1 MDEMDGVAV
10 IGMQGRFPGAGDID
24 ELWTRLRSG
33 DDMVTDYSEAELR
46 DAGTPE
52 DLLRDPAFVPA
63 GAPLCDAYDFD
74 HEFFGYTRREG
85 ELLDPQHRLAL
96 ETAWRLLETTGYAGR
111 GGTAIGVFAGTSM
124 NTYMHNVVAREVDLL
139 TAEGTELLLTNDKD
153 YLAPRLSYKLGLT
166 GPSVTVQTAC
176 SSSLSAIHLAVQS
189 LLAGECDLALAGGVS
204 VLANPHPGYLHREAM
219 ILSRDGR
226 TRAFDADASGTV
238 FGDGV
243 GLVALKRL
251 PDALDDGDTVIAVV
265 KGSALNNDGAA
276 KVGFAAP
283 SVEGQRA
290 VIAEALA
297 VAGIDAAAVSYVEAH
312 GTATAL
318 GDQVEL
324 AALSEV
330 FGAAPR
336 ETPCLLGTVKANFGH
351 LAAAAG
357 VAGFIKA
364 VLALHHGEVPPHPHF
379 RRPGEGLADG
389 VFQINTEPVPWRRID
404 EVPRRAGVSSFGMGG
419 TNVHVVLEEAPD
431 VPPRRSERARWE
443 LVTVSAR
450 DEAALEELCGSL
462 ANCLDPGNAGQVR
475 RPGEG
480 HDLSDVAFSL
490 AAGRR
495 AHPYRYAVTAADSR
509 AAAEALRSVG
519 RRQIAGPAHTPGRTV
534 LIIGDGPFAGLGD
547 AAAFGPIRETL
558 RGCSDILTGLGVEL
572 DGLLPA
578 EARLADLVSRL
589 AIGSLLTG
597 SGWEP
602 DEILGDENI
611 AAHLRGTAGLAET
624 MRRMIAGP
632 ATATVGWEGVKADG
646 VVVIGDVSAPAPD
659 AVVIGSRS
667 EPGASRSEQL
677 LRVAGR
683 LWTAGVPLEWAS
695 WRPGRPRRVPLPAHP
710 LRRER
715 LAIAGPKRR
724 RRPERDAAPARWLY
738 TEAWQRTV
746 PAPSEPEPAARW
758 LLFEDS
764 GGVGSGVATELTR
777 LGHEV
782 MRVRAG
788 QVFGRSA
795 PDAFTVDPDTP
806 GSVGALFAALAAE
819 GRLPGRV
826 VHFWTLDGDSAD
838 KAASVP
844 CQARGFHGV
853 LDVVAQASQ
862 HAVPDART
870 AITVVTTGVHQV
882 LGGESV
888 NAAASMVDVAV
899 LVARQEFPKLSVRTL
914 DIDES
919 DQARGLVD
927 ELLGRT
933 AHRALALRGGGRWVK
948 RYVPLV
954 DSAPLVPA
962 RAGGVHLISGGLGR
976 VGLALAEKLAAFGDT
991 RLILTR
997 RSPFP
1002 DPREYDDWLGDHGPD
1017 DPVSRVIERIRRME
1031 SLGAQVYAVSADVA
1045 DERRMRAVVAE
1056 AEHRFGPIGAWFH
1069 AASVRPVTAS
1079 CLIGGAD
1086 RADWRRIFTPKVQGA
1101 LVLRRIFAGRIPG
1114 VLISS
1119 LSSVLGGVGYA
1130 AYGAANAFLDALAR
1144 ADDTLTSIA
1153 WEAWAFD
1160 DDPGAVSATRKE
1172 LAGLALTADEG
1183 AEAFGRILRQAGSSS
1198 VVYVSAEDLDARVRR
1213 WSPPPPDPAGSAAA
1227 PTPPLEGDDL
1237 KRALARLW
1245 SEELRSE
1252 IDSYDANLFDL
1263 GGDSLLAV
1271 ELAMRIGE
1279 ELGEKLTADDLLGAP
1294 SIEQLAAFLRG
1305 GASGALAEVVDERVR
1320 RRTHGR
1326 AGLRGRTD

>member
-1 MDEMDGVAV
+1 MTELDGVAV
-10 IGMQGRFPGAGDID
+10 IGMQGRFPGARDID
-24 ELWTRLRSG
+24 ELWARLCSG

-52 DLLRDPAFVPA
+52 DLLKDPAFVPA
-63 GAPLCDAYDFD
+63 GVPLPDAYDFD
-74 HEFFGYTRREG
+74 TAFFGYTRREG

-96 ETAWRLLETTGYAGR
+96 ETAWRLLETIGYARQGEA
-111 GGTAIGVFAGTSM
+111 AIGVFAGASM
-124 NTYMHNVVAREVDLL
+124 NTYLHNVLAREVDLL
-139 TAEGTELLLTNDKD
+139 TAEGTELMLANDKD

-176 SSSLSAIHLAVQS
+176 STSLSAIHLAVQS

-243 GLVALKRL
+243 GFVALKRL
-251 PDALDDGDTVIAVV
+251 ADALDDGDTVIAVV

-297 VAGIDAAAVSYVEAH
+297 VAGFDAATVSYVEAH

-330 FGAAPR
+330 FAATPR
-336 ETPCLLGTVKANFGH
+336 ETPCLLGTVKANIGH

-364 VLALHHGEVPPHPHF
+364 VLALHHGEIPPHPHF
-379 RRPGEGLADG
+379 RRAGEGLADG
-389 VFQINTEPVPWRRID
+389 AFEINTESMPWERTGGW
-404 EVPRRAGVSSFGMGG
+404 PRRAGVSSFGMGG
-419 TNVHVVLEEAPD
+419 TNVHVVLEEAPEA
-431 VPPRRSERARWE
+431 PQPRSGRAQWE
-443 LVTVSAR
+443 LLTVSAR

-462 ANCLDPGNAGQVR
+462 ADRLDTGDDGPAR

-495 AHPYRYAVTAADSR
+495 AHPCRYAVTAADAR
-509 AAAEALRSVG
+509 AAAEALRRVG
-519 RRQIAGPAHTPGRTV
+519 RRQTTGPAHAVGRTA
-534 LIIGDGPFAGLGD
+534 LILGDGPFAGLGD
-547 AAAFGPIRETL
+547 AAAFGPIRATL
-558 RGCSDILTGLGVEL
+558 RDCAGILTGLDVEL
-572 DGLLPA
+572 DGALPA
-578 EARLADLVSRL
+578 DARLADLVSRL

-602 DEILGDENI
+602 DEIAGDENI

-624 MRRMIAGP
+624 VRRMVAGP
-632 ATATVGWEGVKADG
+632 ATATVGWEGLKADV
-646 VVVIGDVSAPAPD
+646 VVVIGEASAHVPGG
-659 AVVIGSRS
+659 VVIGSHD

-677 LRVAGR
+677 LRAAGR
-683 LWTAGVPLEWAS
+683 LWTAGVPIEWTS
-695 WRPGRPRRVPLPAHP
+695 WRPGKRRRVPLPVHP

-715 LAIAGPKRR
+715 LAVAAPKRR
-724 RRPERDAAPARWLY
+724 RRPERDPVPERWLY

-746 PAPSEPEPAARW
+746 PAPSRPDPAARW
-758 LLFEDS
+758 LVFEDS
-764 GGVGSGVATELTR
+764 GGAGPGVAAELTR

-782 MRVRAG
+782 TRVRAG
-788 QVFGRSA
+788 RVFGRSA
-795 PDAFTVDPDTP
+795 PDAFIVDPATP
-806 GSVGALFAALAAE
+806 DGMGALFAALTAE
-819 GRLPGRV
+819 GRFPEHI
-826 VHFWTLDGDSAD
+826 VHFWTLDGDIAD
-838 KAASVP
+838 EAAFDP
-844 CQARGFHGV
+844 DRDFAFQAV
-853 LDVVAQASQ
+853 LDVVTQAAR
-862 HAVPDART
+862 HAAPGART
-870 AITVVTTGVHQV
+870 AITVVTTGVHRV
-882 LGGESV
+882 LGGESISATASMAD
-888 NAAASMVDVAV
+888 AAA
-899 LVARQEFPKLSVRTL
+899 LVARQEFPKLDVRTI
-914 DIDES
+914 DIDRP
-919 DQARGLVD
+919 DQTVGLAD
-927 ELLGRT
+927 ALLGHT
-933 AHRALALRGGGRWVK
+933 THRALALRGGFLWVK
-948 RYVPLV
+948 RYVPMA
-954 DSAPLVPA
+954 DFAPLVPA
-962 RAGGVHLISGGLGR
+962 GAGGVHLISGGLGR

-1002 DPREYDDWLGDHGPD
+1002 DPREYDGWLDDHGPD
-1017 DPVSRVIERIRRME
+1017 DPVSMVIERIRRME
-1031 SLGAQVYAVSADVA
+1031 SLGAQVYAVSADVV
-1045 DERRMRAVVAE
+1045 DEQRMRAVVAE
-1056 AEHRFGPIGAWFH
+1056 AEQRFGPIGAWFH
-1069 AASVRPVTAS
+1069 AASVRPAAAS

-1086 RADWRRIFTPKVQGA
+1086 PAGRRQVFRPKTQGA
-1101 LVLRRIFAGRIPG
+1101 LVLRRIFGGRIPG

-1153 WEAWAFD
+1153 WEGWAFD
-1160 DDPGAVSATRKE
+1160 DDPAAVSAEQRE
-1172 LAGLALTADEG
+1172 LAGLALTSDEG
-1183 AEAFGRILRQAGSSS
+1183 AETFGRILRQAGSCS
-1198 VVYVSAEDLDARVRR
+1198 VVFVSTEDLDARVRR
-1213 WSPPPPDPAGSAAA
+1213 WSPPRPDPVEATAA
-1227 PTPPLEGDDL
+1227 PTVRLEGDDL
-1237 KRALARLW
+1237 RRVLARLW
-1245 SEELRSE
+1245 GEELRSE
-1252 IDSYDANLFDL
+1252 IDDYDANLFDL

-1271 ELAMRIGE
+1271 ELAVRIEE
-1279 ELGEKLTADDLLGAP
+1279 ELGEKLTVADLLGAP
-1294 SIEQLAAFLRG
+1294 SIEQLAGFLRG
-1305 GASGALAEVVDERVR
+1305 GASGTLAEAVDERVR
-1320 RRTHGR
+1320 RRTQGR
-1326 AGLRGRTD
+1326 AGVRGRAV